1 MGAVTDIAT
10 KQVRDNK
17 PTGSGGGGME
27 TRLAILETKV
37 DGLDKRIDKI
47 DKRMDSLEIKMDNL
61 IKEVH
66 QGFSGTNKEMTGQSR
81 WMAGIAIGIIGAN
94 IAVAIALATYL
105 KQSTPPATQPQVIY
119 LQPAPIQSAP

>member
-66 QGFSGTNKEMTGQSR
+66 QGFSTQAR
-81 WMAGIAIGIIGAN
+81 WMASIAIGIVGAN

-105 KQSTPPATQPQVIY
+105 KQTQPTPPVQQPQIIY
-119 LQPAPIQSAP
+119 LQPTQPTP